1 MKARRQELQNSNALP
16 DPLAAAPCRT
26 RDGTPFVLL
35 ASAACAAPEAI
46 QKAIQAGASGIGL
59 LRTESVVIKEL
70 TEAQQVEAYKTC
82 IKNSGGKPITVRTC
96 DWAADDCGQWMDG
109 VQTRMEEETTALTQ
123 LSALMQA
130 AVEAPE
136 GALQVLFPMIPDV
149 DAWRTRMDQMKRCN
163 ESLKEKGLP
172 FCGNLPVGCL
182 IEIPAAAL
190 MAGEII
196 DAGADFL
203 AVDLDDL
210 VQYTCGVSRRE
221 KPTPADNPAVL
232 RLVQD
237 MMHAAQTRG
246 VPLYLCGI
254 MQKDLET
261 MPAFMRIGVRNFCVE
276 FVHINTLKSIL
287 MQTEL

>member
-1 MKARRQELQNSNALP
+1 M
-16 DPLAAAPCRT
+16 
-26 RDGTPFVLL
+26 
-35 ASAACAAPEAI
+35 
-46 QKAIQAGASGIGL
+46 
-59 LRTESVVIKEL
+59 
-70 TEAQQVEAYKTC
+70 EAYKTC

-109 VQTRMEEETTALTQ
+109 MQTRMEEETTALTQ

-246 VPLYLCGI
+246 VPAVPVRHYAERPGNHARFHAHWCAQFLRGI
-254 MQKDLET
+254 RSHQHPQKHSDANRTIKISPHPLP
-261 MPAFMRIGVRNFCVE
+261 PAAYDKGAGRIFNE
-276 FVHINTLKSIL
+276 
-287 MQTEL
+287 

>member
-1 MKARRQELQNSNALP
+1 MMLLQTIGFESTVLQNAGSFISKMFMLIFAVVIRHTIKDNHDSPIPLRYFLIILIVPASSIYIMHNIFLIANAH
-16 DPLAAAPCRT
+16 
-26 RDGTPFVLL
+26 
-35 ASAACAAPEAI
+35 
-46 QKAIQAGASGIGL
+46 
-59 LRTESVVIKEL
+59 TES
-70 TEAQQVEAYKTC
+70 
-82 IKNSGGKPITVRTC
+82 
-96 DWAADDCGQWMDG
+96 
-109 VQTRMEEETTALTQ
+109 RMEEETTALTQ

-149 DAWRTRMDQMKRCN
+149 DAWRTRMDQMKRRN

-246 VPLYLCGI
+246 VL
-254 MQKDLET
+254 LEQSMEYSMEKT
-261 MPAFMRIGVRNFCVE
+261 W
-276 FVHINTLKSIL
+276 NTP
-287 MQTEL
+287 

>member
-1 MKARRQELQNSNALP
+1 M
-16 DPLAAAPCRT
+16 AAAPCRT

-46 QKAIQAGASGIGL
+46 QKTIQAGASGIGL

-149 DAWRTRMDQMKRCN
+149 DAWRARMDQRHV
-163 ESLKEKGLP
+163 LDG
-172 FCGNLPVGCL
+172 FV
-182 IEIPAAAL
+182 
-190 MAGEII
+190 
-196 DAGADFL
+196 FL
-203 AVDLDDL
+203 
-210 VQYTCGVSRRE
+210 
-221 KPTPADNPAVL
+221 VL
-232 RLVQD
+232 RESARWLLDRNPRRCVD
-237 MMHAAQTRG
+237 GRG
-246 VPLYLCGI
+246 
-254 MQKDLET
+254 D
-261 MPAFMRIGVRNFCVE
+261 
-276 FVHINTLKSIL
+276 H
-287 MQTEL
+287 

>member
-1 MKARRQELQNSNALP
+1 M
-16 DPLAAAPCRT
+16 
-26 RDGTPFVLL
+26 
-35 ASAACAAPEAI
+35 
-46 QKAIQAGASGIGL
+46 
-59 LRTESVVIKEL
+59 
-70 TEAQQVEAYKTC
+70 
-82 IKNSGGKPITVRTC
+82 
-96 DWAADDCGQWMDG
+96 
-109 VQTRMEEETTALTQ
+109 
-123 LSALMQA
+123 
-130 AVEAPE
+130 EAPE

-149 DAWRTRMDQMKRCN
+149 DVWRTRMDQMKRCN

-237 MMHAAQTRG
+237 VMHAAQTRG

-276 FVHINTLKSIL
+276 SVHINTLKSIL

>member
-1 MKARRQELQNSNALP
+1 MVDAEHAQLIIDPTAAQLRQVKARRQELQNSNALP
-16 DPLAAAPCRT
+16 DQLAAAPWPHAGRHAVCSAGQRSLRRT
-26 RDGTPFVLL
+26 GGH
-35 ASAACAAPEAI
+35 PESHSG
-46 QKAIQAGASGIGL
+46 GASGIGL

-109 VQTRMEEETTALTQ
+109 LQTRMEEETTALTQ

-221 KPTPADNPAVL
+221 KAHPC
-232 RLVQD
+232 R
-237 MMHAAQTRG
+237 
-246 VPLYLCGI
+246 
-254 MQKDLET
+254 
-261 MPAFMRIGVRNFCVE
+261 
-276 FVHINTLKSIL
+276 
-287 MQTEL
+287 